1 MEREPKVHDEA
12 PAIVDDHMFEPRNQ
26 WWSLCKHCG
35 LARAAHSSAS
45 TVALDDMVRDHM
57 ETYGEVRYPG
67 HPERKAQLE
76 EQFRAFERKRT
87 AVGGRRRL
95 ATYVSDDEDD

>member
-1 MEREPKVHDEA
+1 MERKPKVHDEA
-12 PAIVDDHMFEPRNQ
+12 PATVDDHPFEPRNQ

-35 LARAAHSSAS
+35 LARAAHSSAT

-76 EQFRAFERKRT
+76 EQFHAFERKRV
-87 AVGGRRRL
+87 AAGGRSRF
-95 ATYVSDDEDD
+95 TYLSDDEDD